1 MLQAV
6 PGEGEEGRAWAPL
19 MGPHYLPG
27 YQLGGK
33 SKYSLFLTRFLSSL
47 ELSSHNGALGWGNP
61 QSYVAA
67 TRGLKSEGVET

>member
-1 MLQAV
+1 
-6 PGEGEEGRAWAPL
+6 

-33 SKYSLFLTRFLSSL
+33 SKYSLFATRFLSSL

-61 QSYVAA
+61 ESYVVA
-67 TRGLKSEGVET
+67 TRGLKLEGVGTWLPSHRT